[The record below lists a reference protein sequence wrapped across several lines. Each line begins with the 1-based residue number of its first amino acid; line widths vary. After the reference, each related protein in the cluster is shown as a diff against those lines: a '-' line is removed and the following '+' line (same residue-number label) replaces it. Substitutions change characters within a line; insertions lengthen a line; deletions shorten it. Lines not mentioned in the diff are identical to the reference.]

1 MELSQRLKCIIQ
13 NMSKCQS
20 IIDVGTD
27 HGYIP
32 IHAVENGIV
41 DFAIASD
48 INKGPKEKAER
59 NVRLLGLSDKVEC
72 RLGAGLNTVKEKEVE
87 VAIMAGMGGNLI
99 RDIIIQDINKVKYF
113 KYMILMPAQ
122 NPEILREFLY
132 NNSFEILKEDLCFED
147 GIFYEVFKVKHSEQA
162 INEKL
167 NAFDYEFSPILIKN
181 KHKLLKDFIESKI
194 NKYTTILSYINDDS
208 TGAKN
213 RKNEIEKKILRIKEI
228 AI

>member
-13 NMSKCQS
+13 NMNKCQS

-59 NVRLLGLSDKVEC
+59 NVRLLGLSDKIEC

-87 VAIMAGMGGNLI
+87 AVIMAGMGGNLI

-132 NNSFEILKEDLCFED
+132 NNSFEIIKEDLCFED
-147 GIFYEVFKVKHSEQA
+147 GIFYEVFKVRYSEQA
-162 INEKL
+162 IND
-167 NAFDYEFSPILIKN
+167 NMDAFDYEFSPILIKD
-181 KHKLLKDFIESKI
+181 KHKLLKDFAESKI
-194 NKYTTILSYINDDS
+194 SKYTAILSYINDDS
-208 TGAKN
+208 PGARI
-213 RKNEIEKKILRIKEI
+213 RKSEIEKKILRIKEI